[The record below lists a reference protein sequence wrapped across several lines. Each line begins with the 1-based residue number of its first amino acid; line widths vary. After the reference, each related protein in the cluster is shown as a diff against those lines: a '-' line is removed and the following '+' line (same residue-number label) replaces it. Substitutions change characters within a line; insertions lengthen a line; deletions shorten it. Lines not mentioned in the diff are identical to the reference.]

1 MMNSKKEFITIKDA
15 AEILS
20 GSRDLKS
27 VSGYNDE
34 IKGVAHSI
42 FEEQSE
48 SFWEFRWKGWAHR
61 QWKQSERF

>member
-1 MMNSKKEFITIKDA
+1 MNSKKEFITIKDA

-34 IKGVAHSI
+34 INGVAHSI
-42 FEEQSE
+42 FEE
-48 SFWEFRWKGWAHR
+48 
-61 QWKQSERF
+61 